1 MSANETA
8 GLDIEGLAAP
18 NPYVAGPERSRR
30 IEGFRKAAGNW
41 KAVAFAP
48 VNADWQRGT
57 RSNARKRGCFMLDY
71 FRSLNWRAFATA
83 AVLIGATW
91 FQYVLLS
98 R

>member
-1 MSANETA
+1 
-8 GLDIEGLAAP
+8 
-18 NPYVAGPERSRR
+18 
-30 IEGFRKAAGNW
+30 
-41 KAVAFAP
+41 
-48 VNADWQRGT
+48 
-57 RSNARKRGCFMLDY
+57 MLDY